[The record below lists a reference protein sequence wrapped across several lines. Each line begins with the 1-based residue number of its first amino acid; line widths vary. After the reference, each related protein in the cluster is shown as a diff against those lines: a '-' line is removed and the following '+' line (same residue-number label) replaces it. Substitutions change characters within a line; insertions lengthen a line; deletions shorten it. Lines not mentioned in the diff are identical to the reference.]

1 MNVALCPFCNLPT
14 EQILFKNS
22 LVFAILDKFPA
33 SRGHLLIIPFRHVAS
48 FWELEE
54 DEMVAANAMLKR
66 CKSFIDEKFTPQGY
80 NVGVNIGKDAG
91 QTVMHV
97 HIHLLPRYEGDV
109 EDPVGGVRHTIPGKG
124 NYLQ

>member
-1 MNVALCPFCNLPT
+1 MHEAPCPFCNLPA

-22 LVFAILDKFPA
+22 LVFAIFDKFPA
-33 SRGHLLIIPFRHVAS
+33 SPGHLLVIPFRHVAS
-48 FWELEE
+48 FWDLEE
-54 DEMVAANAMLKR
+54 DELAAANAILKQ

-80 NVGVNIGKDAG
+80 NVGVNIGEHAG

-97 HIHLLPRYEGDV
+97 HIHLIPRYAGDV

-124 NYLQ
+124 NYLR

>member
-1 MNVALCPFCNLPT
+1 MNEAACPFCNLPAG
-14 EQILFKNS
+14 QILFKNR

-33 SRGHLLIIPFRHVAS
+33 TSGHLLVIPFRHVAS

-54 DEMVAANAMLKR
+54 EEMAATNAMLKR
-66 CKSFIDEKFTPQGY
+66 CKSFIDEKFAPQGY

-109 EDPVGGVRHTIPGKG
+109 EDPVGGVRHTLPGKG
-124 NYLQ
+124 NYLR